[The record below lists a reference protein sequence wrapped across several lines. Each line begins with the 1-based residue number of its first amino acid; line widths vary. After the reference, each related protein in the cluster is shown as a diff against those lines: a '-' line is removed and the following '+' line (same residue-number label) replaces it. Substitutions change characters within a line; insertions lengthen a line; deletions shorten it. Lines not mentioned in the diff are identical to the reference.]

1 MNFLGQPRL
10 DPLLLGSPLRSTPV
24 AVAIAGGLLVLLA
37 TVAETLL
44 AFLGSLRGDVA
55 NVFIGAIALST
66 LMSVVPLAI
75 LWYLDR
81 RERETPWLFAAAF
94 LWGAVMATGLAL
106 PINSAILSSVAEWV
120 ARHPVVL
127 EILGPEAPTLL
138 GAPLAGPLVE
148 EVTKGVGLL
157 LLFFLLRAEYDNMRD
172 GIVYGALIGL
182 GFTWF
187 EASLYVAQGY
197 AEFGVAPWGAQLGWR
212 YALFG
217 LGGHTMFTAIL
228 GVSLGLAVQTRR
240 RWLKLLAPVVGLA
253 AAIGAHALNNA
264 LPLYSAIQ
272 SAAAGE
278 PPPANEAPPDIGFV
292 AAWLQGSLMELT
304 LFLPFLVLM
313 AFALWWSGAWER
325 RVIRDELA
333 EEVGRAVSPTEYEM
347 ILHDGMFRTRRID
360 RLNPALSA
368 AIVNAQNELAFRK
381 RRARDEGRNPE
392 GDRLVAAWREEIRLL
407 RELEWARRSIVQ
419 PPGRLAQVRP
429 AR

>member
-44 AFLGSLRGDVA
+44 AFLRSLRGDVA

-197 AEFGVAPWGAQLGWR
+197 AEFGVPPWGAQLGWR

-313 AFALWWSGAWER
+313 AFALWRSGARER

-360 RLNPALSA
+360 RLNSALSA

-407 RELEWARRSIVQ
+407 RELEWGA
-419 PPGRLAQVRP
+419 AQ
-429 AR
+429 

>member
-1 MNFLGQPRL
+1 MTFLGQRRL

-37 TVAETLL
+37 IVAETLL

-197 AEFGVAPWGAQLGWR
+197 AEFGVPPWGAQLGWR

-392 GDRLVAAWREEIRLL
+392 GDRLVAAWRDEIRLL
-407 RELEWARRSIVQ
+407 RELEWGA
-419 PPGRLAQVRP
+419 AQ
-429 AR
+429 

>member
-10 DPLLLGSPLRSTPV
+10 DPLLLGSPLRSAPV

-187 EASLYVAQGY
+187 EASLYVVQGY
-197 AEFGVAPWGAQLGWR
+197 AEFGVPPWGAQLGWR

-292 AAWLQGSLMELT
+292 AAWLQGSVMELT

-360 RLNPALSA
+360 RLNSALSA

-407 RELEWARRSIVQ
+407 RELEWGA
-419 PPGRLAQVRP
+419 AQ
-429 AR
+429 

>member
-1 MNFLGQPRL
+1 
-10 DPLLLGSPLRSTPV
+10 
-24 AVAIAGGLLVLLA
+24 
-37 TVAETLL
+37 
-44 AFLGSLRGDVA
+44 
-55 NVFIGAIALST
+55 VFIGAIALST

-148 EVTKGVGLL
+148 EVTKGLGLL

-217 LGGHTMFTAIL
+217 LSGHTMFTAIL

-292 AAWLQGSLMELT
+292 AAWLQGSLMEFT

-313 AFALWWSGAWER
+313 AVALWWSGAWER

-392 GDRLVAAWREEIRLL
+392 GDRLVAAWRDEIRLL
-407 RELEWARRSIVQ
+407 RELE
-419 PPGRLAQVRP
+419 PGAAQ
-429 AR
+429 